1 LIILEFL
8 TNSHEQNLIELAF
21 TEMFQTLKIRY
32 NIAYANK
39 INFDHTPINSI
50 NE

>member
-1 LIILEFL
+1 LIIIEFL
-8 TNSHEQNLIELAF
+8 TNSHEQKSIELDF

-39 INFDHTPINSI
+39 INFDHIPINSI
-50 NE
+50 SK